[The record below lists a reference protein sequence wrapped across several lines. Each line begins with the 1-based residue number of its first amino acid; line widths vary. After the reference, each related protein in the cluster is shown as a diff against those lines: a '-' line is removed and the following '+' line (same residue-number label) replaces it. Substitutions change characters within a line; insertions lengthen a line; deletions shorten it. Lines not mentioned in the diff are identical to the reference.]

1 MKKLILDACTKPAFS
16 FNSKFYKQIDGVFMG
31 SPLGLVLANIII
43 TELESKIV
51 KILVNKSLVK
61 FYIRYVDDKL
71 LLVEDCT

>member
-1 MKKLILDACTKPAFS
+1 
-16 FNSKFYKQIDGVFMG
+16 MG
-31 SPLGLVLANIII
+31 SPLGLVLTNIII

-51 KILVNKSLVK
+51 KILVDKSLVK